1 MKKGQLL
8 PLKVSGLLMHFS
20 CLDPGTLLKKYSKKR
35 LKCLPTRPSVRPSSV
50 HSTVRPSPGPRP
62 KKYKNFTQNAI
73 SIDHSASDPAHHS
86 GTNHPWWS
94 ACLMP
99 EYRCHGL
106 HQSAQSL
113 WMPRSPYQ
121 GAKGVALC
129 CEVLSW
135 VVLCYIVL
143 CVILFLGCAIWH

>member
-1 MKKGQLL
+1 
-8 PLKVSGLLMHFS
+8 MHFS
-20 CLDPGTLLKKYSKKR
+20 SLDPGTLLKKYTKKR

-73 SIDHSASDPAHHS
+73 SIGHSASDPAHHS

-106 HQSAQSL
+106 HQSVQSL
-113 WMPRSPYQ
+113 WMPRSPIREQRELHYVVRYCL
-121 GAKGVALC
+121 GLRCVISYC
-129 CEVLSW
+129 VLFCS
-135 VVLCYIVL
+135 LDARYGIEL
-143 CVILFLGCAIWH
+143 RCVILHYVLM